1 VKFHLLAIGHRMPD
15 WVAAGFEEYARRM
28 PGDKPLLLRELKP
41 ETRPSGALGAAAVAR
56 IMQNEA
62 TRLRAALP
70 SCAYVVALDERG
82 KTLSTTQWAQRV
94 NDWLEGGRDVAFVI
108 GGADGLEPQ
117 FKASADLLLSLSS
130 MTLPHQ
136 LVRIVLAEQLYRA
149 LSLLSNHPYHR
160 A

>member
-15 WVAAGFEEYARRM
+15 WVAAGFDEYARRL
-28 PGDKPLLLRELKP
+28 PSDRPLRLRELRP
-41 ETRPSGALGAAAVAR
+41 EPRPTGNAGPAALAR

-62 TRLRAALP
+62 LRLRAALP
-70 SCAYVVALDERG
+70 AGAVVVALDERG
-82 KTLSTTQWAQRV
+82 KTLTTAQWAQRV
-94 NDWLEGGRDVAFVI
+94 NDWLLGGRDVAFVI
-108 GGADGLEPQ
+108 GGADGLEPA
-117 FKASADLLLSLSS
+117 FKDSADMLLSLSS

-149 LSLLSNHPYHR
+149 YSLLSNHPYHR